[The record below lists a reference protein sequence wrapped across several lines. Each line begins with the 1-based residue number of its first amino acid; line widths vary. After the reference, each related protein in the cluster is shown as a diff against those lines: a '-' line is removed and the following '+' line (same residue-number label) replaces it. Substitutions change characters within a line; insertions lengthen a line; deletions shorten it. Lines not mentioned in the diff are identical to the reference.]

1 MNETGFEY
9 LTQPTFVS
17 EGNILTMKFEVY
29 RIGNEE
35 AELTG
40 LVDWQD
46 GISILQC
53 EHIEYDDFI
62 NLMKTA
68 SMAID
73 DCVKQIN
80 HQ

>member
-1 MNETGFEY
+1 MNETGYEY
-9 LTQPTFVS
+9 LTQPTLKS
-17 EGNILTMKFEVY
+17 LGNILTMKFEVY

-46 GISILQC
+46 GITILQS

-68 SMAID
+68 FMAID

-80 HQ
+80 NQ